1 MINPVTIQLNTYEVI
16 INLIELFFPY
26 LNLVLQATFSK
37 ADVELGTAHPLLVI
51 VKNRFFPRTDGPR
64 DGGTRVLIEPSSRSL
79 KRRREKVTLI
89 SSERYEIVIFNPIL
103 RGGGHICPPYHISA
117 IFSGRT
123 YPRRLQVYCK
133 FKFCNYRP
141 YKIGPGSKKFTYG
154 A

>member
-37 ADVELGTAHPLLVI
+37 ADVELGTDHPLLVI

-79 KRRREKVTLI
+79 KRRRDKVTLI
-89 SSERYEIVIFNPIL
+89 SSERYDIVIFNPYNFIT
-103 RGGGHICPPYHISA
+103 Y
-117 IFSGRT
+117 IF
-123 YPRRLQVYCK
+123 VYCQ
-133 FKFCNYRP
+133 RP
-141 YKIGPGSKKFTYG
+141 L
-154 A
+154 